1 MLTSPFLDTEGEYF
15 AALEQSIE
23 ESGYYQL
30 DRYKLE
36 LFQDFL
42 DHLEQIDDIITTD
55 FLSCLHK
62 VFRYCPA
69 TIGLL
74 ELDNLRQNLDSL
86 NWWDKELAQEI
97 LAMKVEGADLVATV
111 AA

>member
-1 MLTSPFLDTEGEYF
+1 M
-15 AALEQSIE
+15 ARIR
-23 ESGYYQL
+23 YYQL

-74 ELDNLRQNLDSL
+74 ELDNLKQNLDSL
-86 NWWDKELAQEI
+86 HPWDQELGLKI
-97 LAMKVEGADLVATV
+97 LAVRVEIVDSVAT
-111 AA
+111 AAA